1 MKKFRFFKLIGMGIL
16 IGTLC
21 IGLTAIAQTRQ
32 SAQIQ
37 QPGVQLT
44 TDPPLDQLLPFE
56 AEAQTPQSPV
66 RLTLQA
72 IDAKGQ
78 KLQDAEIRIWIQT
91 PRPNPWLTTDF
102 PMAEGQT
109 LLAMTANAP
118 TGKVEIQQ
126 MLPIRGDYQLG
137 VEVSP
142 KFTNQFTPLQ
152 RTFTLPVRENPVK
165 YRNFA
170 ILAVILL
177 AAGFLGGWLIGGQ
190 QQPQPG
196 EIAPQRV
203 KLLLSGAIVVAIV
216 ALLVVNL
223 SIAFGHSHSSVA
235 ALADGRT
242 SFLQSQGLEL
252 QLSKDTQVTTKHP
265 AHLVAGVK
273 DLTTGQPVTDVN
285 LDIKVTS
292 LASRWAAFAYQG
304 TPDSTGHLSWQQ
316 QFFDGSPHLVQVTVQ
331 SQPQA
336 LRQIQPF
343 QLTQPIEVEGMA
355 PPVAARL
362 ITLFYFTSIL
372 LVGLAI
378 GWRWRNIP
386 RNCI

>member
-1 MKKFRFFKLIGMGIL
+1 MKKFRFFKRIGTGIL

-21 IGLTAIAQTRQ
+21 IGLAATAQTRQ
-32 SAQIQ
+32 PAQIQ
-37 QPGVQLT
+37 QSSVQLT
-44 TDPPLDQLLPFE
+44 TDPPIDQLLPFE

-72 IDAKGQ
+72 IDTNGQ
-78 KLQDAEIRIWIQT
+78 PLQDAEIRIRIQT

-109 LLAMTANAP
+109 LLVMAANAP

-126 MLPIRGDYQLG
+126 MFPIRGDYQLA

-142 KFTNQFTPLQ
+142 QFTNQFTPFQ
-152 RTFTLPVRENPVK
+152 KAFTLSIRENPVK

-177 AAGFLGGWLIGGQ
+177 AAGFLGGWLIGGPQ
-190 QQPQPG
+190 QTQPE
-196 EIAPQRV
+196 EIAPQRIR
-203 KLLLSGAIVVAIV
+203 LLLNGAIVVAIV

-223 SIAFGHSHSSVA
+223 SSTFGHSHSSVA
-235 ALADGRT
+235 ASAESRT
-242 SFLQSQGLEL
+242 DSLQSQGLEL
-252 QLSKDTQVTTKHP
+252 QLSKDTQVTTEHP
-265 AHLVAGVK
+265 AHLVASVK
-273 DLTTGQPVTDVN
+273 DLATGQPVTDVD
-285 LDIKVTS
+285 LAIKVTS
-292 LASRWAAFAYQG
+292 LENNWTAFAFQG
-304 TPDSTGHLSWQQ
+304 ALDSTGHLSWQQ

-331 SQPQA
+331 SQA
-336 LRQIQPF
+336 LRQLQPF
-343 QLTQPIEVEGMA
+343 QITQQIEVEGVA
-355 PPVAARL
+355 PPTVTRL

-378 GWRWRNIP
+378 GWEWRNI
-386 RNCI
+386 RMNRA

>member
-1 MKKFRFFKLIGMGIL
+1 MKKFRFFKRIGTGIL

-21 IGLTAIAQTRQ
+21 IGLAATAQTRQ
-32 SAQIQ
+32 PAQIQ
-37 QPGVQLT
+37 QSNVQLT
-44 TDPPLDQLLPFE
+44 TDPPIDQLLPFE

-72 IDAKGQ
+72 IDTNGQ
-78 KLQDAEIRIWIQT
+78 PLQDAEIRIRIQT

-109 LLAMTANAP
+109 LLVMAANAP

-126 MLPIRGDYQLG
+126 MFPIRGDYQLA

-142 KFTNQFTPLQ
+142 QFTNQFTPFQ
-152 RTFTLPVRENPVK
+152 KAFTLSIRENPVK

-177 AAGFLGGWLIGGQ
+177 AAGFLGGWLIGGPQ
-190 QQPQPG
+190 QTQPE
-196 EIAPQRV
+196 EIAPQRIR
-203 KLLLSGAIVVAIV
+203 LLLNGAIVVAIV

-223 SIAFGHSHSSVA
+223 SSTFGHSHSSVA
-235 ALADGRT
+235 ASAESRT
-242 SFLQSQGLEL
+242 DSLQSQGLEL
-252 QLSKDTQVTTKHP
+252 QLSKDTQVTTEHP
-265 AHLVAGVK
+265 AHLVASVK
-273 DLTTGQPVTDVN
+273 DLATGQPVTDVD
-285 LDIKVTS
+285 LAIKVTS
-292 LASRWAAFAYQG
+292 LENNWTAFAFQG
-304 TPDSTGHLSWQQ
+304 ALDSTGHLSWQQ

-331 SQPQA
+331 SQA
-336 LRQIQPF
+336 LRQLQPF
-343 QLTQPIEVEGMA
+343 QITQQIEVEGVA
-355 PPVAARL
+355 PPTVTRL

-378 GWRWRNIP
+378 GWEWRNI
-386 RNCI
+386 RMNRA